1 MGAALSTFVGAIG
14 SVKELVQVMV
24 KMCDAFNKPPDRDA
38 MGNSPQVGQN
48 RDRLIKEAQQQ
59 MGMDAVHNY
68 NFIFC
73 GPTKVGKSTLINAI
87 RGVKPN
93 DAGAAGVGISE
104 VTQDVRCYE
113 YLGLPRVKLYDA
125 PGAGTRSHPAATY
138 FMDKKL
144 YAFDCIFLMYDG
156 SFLDSCRQILE
167 HAHTW
172 GKPVAFLRTKADRL
186 LDDVM
191 YNTGVDDEQVA
202 KQQLN
207 AQVQNAFQQHV
218 VAYHGPHHLF
228 LISARQLR
236 LAGFDEVAFFE
247 YIRRA
252 AASRQST

>member
-1 MGAALSTFVGAIG
+1 ML
-14 SVKELVQVMV
+14 
-24 KMCDAFNKPPDRDA
+24 NKSPDHDS
-38 MGNSPQVGQN
+38 MGNGPKVGHN
-48 RDRLIKEAQQQ
+48 RDRLITEAQQQ
-59 MGMDAVHNY
+59 MGMDAVRDY

-93 DAGAAGVGISE
+93 DASAAGVGISE
-104 VTQDVRCYE
+104 VTQDVRCYQ

-125 PGAGTRSHPAATY
+125 PGNGTRSHPAATY

-156 SFLDSCRQILE
+156 SFLDSCQQILE
-167 HAHTW
+167 HAHAW
-172 GKPVAFLRTKADRL
+172 AKPVAFLRSKADRL

-191 YNTGVDDEQVA
+191 YNSAVDDEQVA
-202 KQQLN
+202 KHQLH
-207 AQVQNAFQQHV
+207 AQVQNAFQQQV

-228 LISARQLR
+228 LVSARQLR
-236 LAGFDEVAFFE
+236 LANFDEVAFFE

>member
-1 MGAALSTFVGAIG
+1 MGSALSTFVGAIG
-14 SVKELVQVMV
+14 SVKELIRVMV
-24 KMCDAFNKPPDRDA
+24 KMCDVFNKPRDHDGMSNA
-38 MGNSPQVGQN
+38 PKVGQN

-59 MGMDAVHNY
+59 MGMDAVHDY

-93 DAGAAGVGISE
+93 DKDAAQVGISE

-138 FMDKKL
+138 FMDKSL
-144 YAFDCIFLMYDG
+144 YAFDCTFLMYDG
-156 SFLDSCRQILE
+156 SFLECCRHILE
-167 HAHTW
+167 EAHKW

-191 YNTGVDDEQVA
+191 YNSGVDDEQLA
-202 KQQLN
+202 K
-207 AQVQNAFQQHV
+207 
-218 VAYHGPHHLF
+218 HGCMRKYKTPF
-228 LISARQLR
+228 NSR
-236 LAGFDEVAFFE
+236 LWPITALTTC
-247 YIRRA
+247 
-252 AASRQST
+252 S

>member
-1 MGAALSTFVGAIG
+1 VPRKLW
-14 SVKELVQVMV
+14 
-24 KMCDAFNKPPDRDA
+24 
-38 MGNSPQVGQN
+38 
-48 RDRLIKEAQQQ
+48 
-59 MGMDAVHNY
+59 
-68 NFIFC
+68 
-73 GPTKVGKSTLINAI
+73 
-87 RGVKPN
+87 
-93 DAGAAGVGISE
+93 

-125 PGAGTRSHPAATY
+125 PGAGTRLHPAATY

-172 GKPVAFLRTKADRL
+172 GKRVAFLRTKADRL

-191 YNTGVDDEQVA
+191 YNSAVDDEQVA
-202 KQQLN
+202 KQQLH
-207 AQVQNAFQQHV
+207 AQVQNAFQQQV

-228 LISARQLR
+228 LISARQLG

>member
-1 MGAALSTFVGAIG
+1 MGSALSTFVGAIG
-14 SVKELVQVMV
+14 SVKELIQVMV
-24 KMCDAFNKPPDRDA
+24 KVCDVFNKPPDHDG
-38 MGNSPQVGQN
+38 MGNAPKVGQN

-59 MGMDAVHNY
+59 MGMDAVHDY

-93 DAGAAGVGISE
+93 DKDAAQVGISE

-113 YLGLPRVKLYDA
+113 YPGLPRVKLYDA
-125 PGAGTRSHPAATY
+125 PGAGTRSHPSATY
-138 FMDKKL
+138 FMDKNL

-156 SFLDSCRQILE
+156 SFLDCCRHILE
-167 HAHTW
+167 EAHTW

-186 LDDVM
+186 LEDVM
-191 YNTGVDDEQVA
+191 YNSGVDDEQLA
-202 KQQLN
+202 KQQLH
-207 AQVQNAFQQHV
+207 AQVQTAFQQQV

-228 LISARQLR
+228 LISARHLR

-247 YIRRA
+247 YIRQA